1 MDFKTRSA
9 HIPIQIGATVKE
21 FLGSLTLFKKT
32 DLKKKKPFRGGG
44 AEGECL
50 QYLSQGM
57 HLKREQTKQISN
69 FREWV

>member
-32 DLKKKKPFRGGG
+32 DLKKKTLSGG
-44 AEGECL
+44 AGG
-50 QYLSQGM
+50 QRGNVFS
-57 HLKREQTKQISN
+57 I
-69 FREWV
+69 